1 MRIITNDVLA
11 RLKEGPTLLLLVAL
25 CFGGLAK
32 AQITNR
38 FDQDAEGWIMADLP
52 FPSGPYT
59 TALTNY
65 PTTYSATNG
74 NPGGHIWQLDP
85 MSSRVYYFQ
94 APTNYLGN
102 RSNYYGGTL
111 NFDVR
116 RQNGSLL
123 NYTDVV
129 LVGGG
134 LTFVIDAGS
143 GPANGVWTTYTVKL
157 NETGGWKKDLLTGVT
172 PTAAEFAMLLGNLS
186 ALRIR
191 GEYST
196 SSVDTGALD
205 NVILSPP
212 PPLVVSISR
221 LPGHEIQLCWNSDT
235 GRLYQVQY
243 RPDFNTGSWTNTGS
257 LLLGD
262 GSNYCTAL
270 DVTNSAAKYF
280 RVVLP

>member
-1 MRIITNDVLA
+1 
-11 RLKEGPTLLLLVAL
+11 
-25 CFGGLAK
+25 
-32 AQITNR
+32 
-38 FDQDAEGWIMADLP
+38 MADLP
-52 FPSGPYT
+52 FPTGPYT

-65 PTTYSATNG
+65 ATTYSATNG

-111 NFDVR
+111 TFDVR

-134 LTFVIDAGS
+134 FTFVIDAGS

-157 NETGGWKKDLLTGVT
+157 NETGGWKKDLLTGVA
-172 PTAAEFAMLLGNLS
+172 PTAVEFAMLLGHLS

-196 SSVDTGALD
+196 SSTDTGALD

-212 PPLVVSISR
+212 PPLVLSITR
-221 LPGHEIQLCWNSDT
+221 LPGNEVQLCWNSDT

-243 RPDFNTGSWTNTGS
+243 RPDLTTGTWTNTGS
-257 LLLGD
+257 LLPGN

-270 DVTNSAAKYF
+270 GVTNSAEEYF
-280 RVVLP
+280 RVVQP

>member
-1 MRIITNDVLA
+1 MAFCLSGQV
-11 RLKEGPTLLLLVAL
+11 G
-25 CFGGLAK
+25 

-52 FPSGPYT
+52 FPTGPYT

-65 PTTYSATNG
+65 PTTYSAMNG

-94 APTNYLGN
+94 APALYLGN

-111 NFDVR
+111 TFDVR

-134 LTFVIDAGS
+134 FTFVIDAGS
-143 GPANGVWTTYTVKL
+143 GPANGVWTTYTVRL
-157 NETGGWKKDLLTGVT
+157 NETGGWKKDLLTGVA
-172 PTAAEFAMLLGNLS
+172 PSAEEFALLLGNLS

-212 PPLVVSISR
+212 PPLAVSIAR
-221 LPGHEIQLCWNSDT
+221 LPANEVQFCWNSET
-235 GRLYQVQY
+235 GKLYQVQY
-243 RPDFNTGSWTNTGS
+243 RPDLNAGSWTNTGS
-257 LLLGD
+257 LLPGN
-262 GSNYCTAL
+262 GSNYCTAIG
-270 DVTNSAAKYF
+270 VTNIAEKYF
-280 RVVLP
+280 RVVQQP